1 MRLEVPPLRATSP
14 ARITGSDGAADIS
27 TRLPTIPPKSA
38 GQPARS
44 VSVEL
49 GPAMPAETFDTARVE
64 AIRAAIAGGTYPLDA
79 QRTAVALMAG
89 GRLTDAR
96 S

>member
-1 MRLEVPPLRATSP
+1 MRLEVPSLRATSP
-14 ARITGSDGAADIS
+14 ARITGSDGVADIS
-27 TRLPTIPPKSA
+27 ARVPTIPPKPA
-38 GQPARS
+38 GQPMRS
-44 VSVEL
+44 VSVEI
-49 GPAMPAETFDTARVE
+49 GPAMPAESFDAARVE

-96 S
+96 P